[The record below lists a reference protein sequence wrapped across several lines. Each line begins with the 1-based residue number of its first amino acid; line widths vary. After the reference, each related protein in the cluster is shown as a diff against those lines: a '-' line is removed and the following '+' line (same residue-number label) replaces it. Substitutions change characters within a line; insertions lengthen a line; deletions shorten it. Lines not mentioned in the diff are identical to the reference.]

1 MLETILVTLT
11 AFGLTIGVI
20 TEVVEPA
27 AAYGW
32 DKAKAGY
39 EYVEDK
45 INPGA

>member
-20 TEVVEPA
+20 TEVVKPA
-27 AAYGW
+27 AEYGLE
-32 DKAKAGY
+32 KAKDGY

-45 INPGA
+45 INPDA

>member
-1 MLETILVTLT
+1 MLETILVTVT

-20 TEVVEPA
+20 TEVVKPA
-27 AAYGW
+27 AEYGW

-45 INPGA
+45 INPDA

>member
-11 AFGLTIGVI
+11 ALGLTIGVI

-27 AAYGW
+27 AQYGW

-45 INPGA
+45 INPDA